1 MKFTSN
7 SVELLIR
14 LRQTTIDCIGKQMQ
28 DALLQVVTVR
38 KNDAIG
44 RTSRCG
50 VTVGFRTINPTEL
63 RETKYLSHCV
73 GQALPLRP
81 NNPGNLAEPLVI
93 FSGKVA
99 SGLRRGM

>member
-7 SVELLIR
+7 SVKLLIKPR
-14 LRQTTIDCIGKQMQ
+14 RTTIDCIGKQLQ
-28 DALLQVVTVR
+28 VALVWVVTVR

-44 RTSRCG
+44 RTFRCG
-50 VTVGFRTINPTEL
+50 VTVCFKTKNPTEL
-63 RETKYLSHCV
+63 RETEYISHCV
-73 GQALPLRP
+73 GQALPLRL
-81 NNPGNLAEPLVI
+81 NNPGNLAEPVVI